1 MVCIDC
7 LGPEASLTLR
17 EQVPWKAGSMAREAV
32 GKELGTGL
40 VHDGLQRLYILGEFS
55 YTPSSPSPLWS
66 HPWPP
71 VYIWLGPQS
80 TIFIS

>member
-17 EQVPWKAGSMAREAV
+17 EQVPWKAGWMARETV

-40 VHDGLQRLYILGEFS
+40 VHDGLQRLYHS
-55 YTPSSPSPLWS
+55 R
-66 HPWPP
+66 
-71 VYIWLGPQS
+71 
-80 TIFIS
+80 